1 MGVAPRPPRRTVTAA
16 VSAPPRGE
24 GSSPVATL
32 ARAFWRF
39 APAEV
44 ATLLGLMLLVAAIEG
59 AGLLLLSPVL
69 SMMIDGQHASTAG
82 AMRWIRTLFGA
93 QPTLGSL
100 LVFYVVLVL
109 IHAVGTWQRDLRAMS
124 LQQRFIDALRLRLFR
139 DVGAAEW
146 RFLTRI
152 DAAEI
157 SHSLT
162 VDVSRTLVAV
172 QSMLQGA
179 VTLPIALAYGLV
191 LLRLSWPLTLL
202 TVLLCALM
210 AWPLRRHNRRVQALG
225 RQLTGETQSIH
236 GQITEFLAGLK
247 VAKAANAETLLADRF
262 GQRLTRARAVVLA
275 FTATQTQARLLSRIA
290 AAAGLLG
297 FAWLGVGVLAL
308 PATDVLVMAFAL
320 MRLLPMLSMVQ
331 QLYERLLHSMPAYQ
345 AFLALCRRCVEHR
358 EPRHDGLH
366 YPLREGLHL
375 RGVGYRHR
383 ADSAEVL
390 HDVTLSV
397 RARCTTA
404 IIGPSGAGKSTLAD
418 LLAGL
423 VAPTQGRILIDD
435 VSLDARHAWRD
446 QVAYVSQDIFLF
458 NASVRDNLGWGVASL
473 DESALW
479 QALEQAAAADFVRAL
494 PQGLDTVVG
503 ERGVQLS
510 GGERQ
515 RLAIARALVR
525 QPVLLILDE
534 ATSALDSDNERSI
547 QEAVA
552 RLHGQITIVVI
563 AHRLSTVREADHVV
577 VLERGRLVEQGR
589 FETLRYPTSRIA
601 AD

>member
-1 MGVAPRPPRRTVTAA
+1 MAV
-16 VSAPPRGE
+16 VSAPPHGERG
-24 GSSPVATL
+24 SVAAL

-39 APAEV
+39 APTQV
-44 ATLLGLMLLVAAIEG
+44 AALLALMLLVALIEG
-59 AGLLLLSPVL
+59 TGLLLLSPVL
-69 SMMIDGQHASTAG
+69 SMMTGGAQGGTG
-82 AMRWIRTLFGA
+82 AMRWIVVLLG
-93 QPTLGSL
+93 PTPRLGSL
-100 LVFYVVLVL
+100 LAFYVVLVL
-109 IHAVGTWQRDLRAMS
+109 VHAVGTWQRDLRSMA
-124 LQQRFIDALRLRLFR
+124 LQQDFIDTLRLDLFR
-139 DVGAAEW
+139 NVGAAEW

-162 VDVSRTLVAV
+162 VDVGRTLMSL

-179 VTLPIALAYGLV
+179 VTLPIALAYALV

-202 TVLLCALM
+202 TILLCVLM
-210 AWPLRRHNRRVQALG
+210 IWPLRRQNRRVQALG
-225 RQLTGETQSIH
+225 RELTHETQSIH

-247 VAKAANAETLLADRF
+247 VAKAANAESLLADRF
-262 GQRLTRARAVVLA
+262 GRRLARARSVILA
-275 FTATQTQARLLSRIA
+275 FTATQAQARLVSRIA

-297 FAWLGVGVLAL
+297 FAWLGVGVLAM

-320 MRLLPMLSMVQ
+320 MRLLPMLSTVQ
-331 QLYERLLHSMPAYQ
+331 QLYERLLHGLPAYQ
-345 AFLALCRRCVEHR
+345 AFMALCRRCLEHR
-358 EPRHDGLH
+358 ESRHDGLR
-366 YPLREGLHL
+366 YTLRTALHL
-375 RGVGYRHR
+375 QSVSYRHR
-383 ADSAEVL
+383 ADSAQVL
-390 HDVTLSV
+390 HDLTLNV
-397 RARCTTA
+397 RAHCTTA

-423 VAPTQGRILIDD
+423 VAPTHGRILIDG
-435 VSLDARHAWRD
+435 VPLDARHAWRE

-458 NASVRDNLGWGVASL
+458 NASVRENLGWGASQL
-473 DESALW
+473 DETALW

-503 ERGVQLS
+503 ERGLQLS

-525 QPVLLILDE
+525 QPALLILDE

-563 AHRLSTVREADHVV
+563 AHRLSTVREADHVL
-577 VLERGRLVEQGR
+577 VLERGRLSEQGR
-589 FETLRYPTSRIA
+589 FEALRYPASRIA
-601 AD
+601 VD